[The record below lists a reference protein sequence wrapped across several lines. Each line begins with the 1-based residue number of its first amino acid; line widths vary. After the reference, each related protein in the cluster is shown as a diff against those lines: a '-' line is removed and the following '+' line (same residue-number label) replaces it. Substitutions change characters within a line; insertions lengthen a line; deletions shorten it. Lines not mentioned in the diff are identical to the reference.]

1 MSKMP
6 IWGVQLRA
14 LEISPSDMWKCHI
27 NSSQHY
33 GDIPLRRPWRQKMLN
48 SPEESDLED
57 SLTHTSWTLLLI
69 YITVLTKKPRPLLVE
84 LKFSGIYD

>member
-1 MSKMP
+1 MP

-14 LEISPSDMWKCHI
+14 LENSASDMWKCHI
-27 NSSQHY
+27 NSPQHY

-57 SLTHTSWTLLLI
+57 SLAHTSWTLLLI
-69 YITVLTKKPRPLLVE
+69 YITVLTKKHRPLLVE